1 VIKELLYKWFNL
13 EPFPCPTC
21 QVLMEQLARS
31 ERERHDLLQ
40 TVLIR
45 DKPQEIVQTAT
56 ADELKPVMPQ
66 YVPWRVKQQMYE
78 AEDRRKA
85 ELMRAKQKEMSETKT
100 PVSESVAK
108 LEEELGI
115 KEA

>member
-1 VIKELLYKWFNL
+1 MIKELLYKWFGL
-13 EPFPCPTC
+13 EPPVCPTC
-21 QVLMEQLARS
+21 EVLQIQLDAANR
-31 ERERHDLLQ
+31 EREKLLN
-40 TVLIR
+40 TLLWAEKV
-45 DKPQEIVQTAT
+45 KPVETPAT
-56 ADELKPVMPQ
+56 SEELKPVLPQ
-66 YVPWRVKQQMYE
+66 YIPWRVKQQMYE

-85 ELMRAKQKEMSETKT
+85 ELMRAKQKEMAETKT